1 MKVIE
6 RLGPRTSVQLAAWA
20 LLGWCLAAFGWAQG
34 FEPQLLCLVLP
45 LWALAPR
52 ARHAFAFILGYM
64 LSSSDAIALGA
75 PAFATSSA
83 GVVALEG
90 GWVVMCSAIAG
101 VWALAHLPFRRSAAW
116 GAGAGIAL
124 QLLLLMPPLWLLGS
138 VSPLIGWGFVIG
150 GAGSW
155 GLVIAIVA
163 STAAGA
169 LLRARPVR
177 EQCLTVL
184 SVVGLV
190 LLVSKTEEPQLRSH
204 SNIYGVEVRWNGPGR
219 EGWGEAVD
227 RIGKIGLAAAAA
239 KKADPDLMTIVFPEG
254 VLGDMIGR
262 MDLAFDLEVVR
273 VAKANRIQIIVGAD
287 ENQDGVRRVGL
298 LVVSPDGKVM
308 TRFARQ
314 PMPVSLWHPWSAG
327 SYLADWDAD
336 PVITLPDG
344 RRAYI
349 SVCYED
355 LVPGLFMSGM
365 RSPSGRPD
373 VVISVANVWWMPS
386 DKGGR
391 RQAKVVQG
399 MARLYGIPLVRS
411 VNFPSA
417 AN

>member
-1 MKVIE
+1 VKVIE
-6 RLGPRTSVQLAAWA
+6 RLSRQALAQLGAWG
-20 LLGWCLAAFGWAQG
+20 LLGWCVAAAGWAQG
-34 FEPQLLCLVLP
+34 FEPMLLCLVLP

-52 ARHAFAFILGYM
+52 ASHAFVFILAYM
-64 LSSSDAIALGA
+64 MSSSDSIGLGA
-75 PAFATSSA
+75 PAFANTA
-83 GVVALEG
+83 VGVVVLEV
-90 GWVVMCSAIAG
+90 GWVLMCSAIAG
-101 VWALAHLPFRRSAAW
+101 VWALAHVPFRRSAVW
-116 GAGAGIAL
+116 GAAAGIAL

-138 VSPLIGWGFVIG
+138 VSPLIGWGFVLG
-150 GAGSW
+150 GTGSW
-155 GLVIAIVA
+155 GLVIAIVV

-169 LLRARPVR
+169 LLRTRR
-177 EQCLTVL
+177 TRDQCVTV
-184 SVVGLV
+184 VTVAALV
-190 LLVSKTEEPQLRSH
+190 LLLARTEEPQLRSH
-204 SNIYGVEVRWNGPGR
+204 SNIYGAELRWNGPGR

-227 RIGKIGLAAAAA
+227 RIGKVGRAAAAA

-262 MDLAFDLEVVR
+262 MDLAFDLEIVR
-273 VAKANRIQIIVGAD
+273 VAKANKIQILVGAD

-298 LVVSPDGKVM
+298 LVVSPDGQVTAK
-308 TRFARQ
+308 FARQ
-314 PMPVSLWHPWSAG
+314 PMPVSLWHPWSPD

-336 PVITLPDG
+336 PLVTLPDG

-355 LVPGLFMSGM
+355 LVPGLFMAGM
-365 RSPSGRPD
+365 RKSGPRPD

-411 VNFPSA
+411 VNFPVA
-417 AN
+417 PN